1 MRPIAV
7 VIAVFGVLA
16 AIAAILYF
24 ALPAHSLPALLPG
37 RVAHITGHRN
47 RRGAGAA
54 VVAVVL
60 FVLAWVVAK
69 HDASAPAA

>member
-1 MRPIAV
+1 MRPLAV

-37 RVAHITGHRN
+37 RVAHITGHRY